1 MSHVLF
7 IIKFTILP
15 SSIINTKRTCLPLQL
30 SASKKPFT
38 LQCYLG
44 VARWRK
50 TSWFFQR
57 RSLTPWWAAEWS
69 GGIIPC
75 IIQQCKL
82 TLSGDT
88 PSIKSDG
95 GGAAIKVCWLGER
108 EECEWRVEC
117 RWWLSVCIWES
128 VRWNVMERE
137 SEVRTR
143 ISHPLFQQV
152 ALTVTGGMWTGSG
165 RNCLTQCGTK
175 TPSGPESEALKLLE
189 GIV

>member
-30 SASKKPFT
+30 SASKKPFI

-152 ALTVTGGMWTGSG
+152 ALTVTWGMWTGSG
-165 RNCLTQCGTK
+165 SVW
-175 TPSGPESEALKLLE
+175 PSVEPKHRVDLNQRLWSY
-189 GIV
+189 